1 MSIES
6 SDGTPVASYCYD
18 AWGKIL
24 ACDGAVAELNPLRYR
39 GYVYDQ
45 ETGFYYLQ
53 SRYYDPTVG
62 RFINADSYAST
73 DQSMIGHNM
82 YAYCNNNPFCNVDTS
97 GTFFFTALGAVT
109 GFISG
114 ALSAMATEEDSAKW
128 FDIATRGAA
137 GGAIAGAGVD
147 AALLIM
153 GIPGVGVP
161 AVVGAFAIAYAAG
174 GVGNVVTS
182 YSTAKVCGSEYSSD
196 QAIGMF
202 IIGGTFNCLSLATGL
217 SAASQSVEQLVFYG
231 YQDLV
236 ENTVVGTT
244 IGVTTGIATTVGT
257 TSKLK
262 MSKRN
267 LRGPAT
273 SSNRLSKML
282 EFKESVYFS

>member
-1 MSIES
+1 
-6 SDGTPVASYCYD
+6 
-18 AWGKIL
+18 
-24 ACDGAVAELNPLRYR
+24 
-39 GYVYDQ
+39 
-45 ETGFYYLQ
+45 
-53 SRYYDPTVG
+53 
-62 RFINADSYAST
+62 
-73 DQSMIGHNM
+73 
-82 YAYCNNNPFCNVDTS
+82 
-97 GTFFFTALGAVT
+97 
-109 GFISG
+109 
-114 ALSAMATEEDSAKW
+114 
-128 FDIATRGAA
+128 
-137 GGAIAGAGVD
+137 
-147 AALLIM
+147 
-153 GIPGVGVP
+153 
-161 AVVGAFAIAYAAG
+161 
-174 GVGNVVTS
+174 
-182 YSTAKVCGSEYSSD
+182 
-196 QAIGMF
+196 MF

>member
-1 MSIES
+1 M
-6 SDGTPVASYCYD
+6 
-18 AWGKIL
+18 
-24 ACDGAVAELNPLRYR
+24 NPIRYR
-39 GYVYDQ
+39 GYYYDK
-45 ETGFYYLQ
+45 ETELYYLQ
-53 SRYYDPTVG
+53 NRYYDPAVG

-73 DQSMIGHNM
+73 GQSMIGHNM
-82 YAYCNNNPFCNVDTS
+82 YAYCNNNPFCNVDAS

-257 TSKLK
+257 TSKPK